1 MFGDGHGVIG
11 LDDLFVLRVHVM
23 MRELKTIKN
32 SPHREVGVQ
41 ALCHANP
48 RLAMGARGFAAIRR
62 AFTLIEL
69 LVVISI
75 IALLIAILL
84 PVLSRTKESAA
95 RAECA
100 ANTRSLSQGVIVL
113 SIDNKNRYRLDWQG
127 FGGPDANRNKMS
139 FYKDFNEVRQRW
151 PGGPR
156 VGTLANPTH
165 WVNSSIFLDLVDV
178 GVVLDTF
185 QCPNRPPE
193 FVFGRTVGPTTNVF
207 PLEAPYPANL
217 AYAETSYEMLGGRDV
232 TTVQTNPTAQTR
244 AWISPTSPD
253 DPSDLPLN
261 SCLMESGSYFPPP
274 DTRIGS
280 NFGHGPNGY
289 IAVNGF
295 VRPDETEAEGTNVS
309 ANDGSTQFV
318 RTENLSG
325 FRTSGGTGTANGWWG
340 YVNSYD
346 AVNPGYVAP

>member
-1 MFGDGHGVIG
+1 M
-11 LDDLFVLRVHVM
+11 
-23 MRELKTIKN
+23 
-32 SPHREVGVQ
+32 
-41 ALCHANP
+41 
-48 RLAMGARGFAAIRR
+48 RR

-84 PVLSRTKESAA
+84 PALSRAKESAA

-100 ANTRSLSQGVIVL
+100 ANTRSLSQGTHIL
-113 SIDNKNRYRLDWQG
+113 SADNKDRYRLDWAG
-127 FGGPDANRNKMS
+127 MGGPSAYRNSLS
-139 FYKDFNEVRQRW
+139 FYKDFDEVRRRW
-151 PGGPR
+151 NNGAGR
-156 VGTLANPTH
+156 TDALVNPAH
-165 WVNSSIFLDLVDV
+165 WVNSAIFFDLIDV

-193 FVFGRTVGPTTNVF
+193 FVFGRKASGGDLNVF
-207 PLEAPYPANL
+207 PLEAPYPDNL
-217 AYAETSYEMLGGRDV
+217 GYAEVSYEMLGGRDIAHV
-232 TTVQTNPTAQTR
+232 TNSVQTNATAATR
-244 AWISPTSPD
+244 AWVSPMSLD

-280 NFGHGPNGY
+280 NFGHGPKGY

-295 VRPDETEAEGTNVS
+295 VRPDQTDAEGTNVS

-325 FRTSGGTGTANGWWG
+325 FRTNGGTGTANGWWG
-340 YVNSYD
+340 YVRSYD
-346 AVNPGYVAP
+346 EVNPGYTGP